1 MNFDSIK
8 QLEFV
13 SINEGSEPISARGGA
28 YITIAKDRIDI
39 TKRISIVLGY
49 PEYIFVGTS
58 GNAIGIKP
66 VKKSEEAVKCVRNN
80 NNSRVCGADYIHR
93 LATRIPSMKNV
104 DLRSHYIRIPFDRK
118 EDGYLIFDAGQM
130 TVIEKRSRKLSC

>member
-13 SINEGSEPISARGGA
+13 SINEGPAQDSSNGDA
-28 YITIAKDRIDI
+28 YITIANDRIDI
-39 TKRISIVLGY
+39 TKSISIVLGY
-49 PEYIFVGTS
+49 PEFVFVGTN

-66 VKKSEEAVKCVRNN
+66 VKKSEGAVKVVRNN
-80 NNSRVCGADYIHR
+80 NNSRVCGVNYIRR
-93 LATRIPSMKNV
+93 LTSRIASMNDV
-104 DLRSHYIRIPFDRK
+104 DLRSHYIRVPFDRK

-130 TVIEKRSRKLSC
+130 TVIEKQSRR